1 MQAAKVLYI
10 DRSIDAND
18 RNFLEKRVKNIHFLQ
33 SGENLCDKI
42 QAIAPDIVIVKNI
55 VDSVDRCSFMDGIYL
70 YIDPPEEIDRQKGVI
85 IFAKPKDLEFF
96 RSRGYEYLF
105 EQVQDAL
112 ELVEVLKHLRYY
124 TLEEPFRR
132 FFTKEE
138 LLKVVIPKIAV
149 QGSKAFIVNTTHHMF
164 ELECYDGNVRI
175 YDLNGTSSKIVSK
188 EEFLEAIKDE
198 DLKPM
203 RCITIDEPF
212 IM

>member
-1 MQAAKVLYI
+1 M
-10 DRSIDAND
+10 
-18 RNFLEKRVKNIHFLQ
+18 H
-33 SGENLCDKI
+33 SGENLCDQI
-42 QAIAPDIVIVKNI
+42 QAIAPDVVIVKNI
-55 VDSVDRCSFMDGIYL
+55 VDSVDRCSFMDGVYL
-70 YIDPPEEIDRQKGVI
+70 YIDPPKEIDRQKGVI

-105 EQVQDAL
+105 EQMQDTTG
-112 ELVEVLKHLRYY
+112 LVEVLKNFRYY

-138 LLKVVIPKIAV
+138 LLKAVIPKIAV

-164 ELECYDGNVRI
+164 ELDCYDGDVVI
-175 YDLNGTSSKIVSK
+175 YDLNETSSKIVSK

-203 RCITIDEPF
+203 RCITIDEPS